1 MGELQVG
8 RSIRHAPLVHLSTY
22 ADKSVSSVSAHAR
35 SYNFKSPASDGGT
48 KLEGVMT
55 SPRVG
60 SRDASS
66 ITDRGVPVASAKYM
80 HCLLRHVVVQSW
92 YLTES

>member
-1 MGELQVG
+1 MGELQVWSQYPP
-8 RSIRHAPLVHLSTY
+8 RAASTY

-48 KLEGVMT
+48 NVEGVMT
-55 SPRVG
+55 S
-60 SRDASS
+60 
-66 ITDRGVPVASAKYM
+66 TDRGVPIASAKYM